1 MSHPDESS
9 PRPAPPNAP
18 PDDEQRLLD
27 GLSSAPPPSLRERVM
42 SAAVPAPFAFVM
54 KDQGVWLPSSE
65 GPFSVKLLLA
75 DSQDRIATRLIRFD
89 APAPVPPSMLE
100 GRRTLYAL
108 RGTLQSGVD
117 GSLLASGSVVD
128 DDGSTVLSA
137 VDSALLLE
145 YSQRSVDATPT
156 SCIDRAR
163 VIGLPAIPDGLVFP
177 FIGSLASPRA
187 LFILA
192 MRPNATLAEHEHHG
206 VEELYI
212 LSGSCEV
219 EGRRMEAGDYHRAAH
234 HSSHHRTVT
243 FEDGCELLVS
253 VRDPDALAMTD
264 RARPA

>member
-9 PRPAPPNAP
+9 PRQAPPDAP
-18 PDDEQRLLD
+18 PDDEQRLFG
-27 GLSSAPPPSLRERVM
+27 GLSSEPPASLRERVM

-65 GPFSVKLLLA
+65 APFSVKLLLA

-89 APAPVPPSMLE
+89 SSAPVPPSMLA
-100 GRRTLYAL
+100 GRRTLYTL
-108 RGTLQSGVD
+108 RGTLQSAVD

-128 DDGSTVLSA
+128 DDGSTILTA
-137 VDSALLLE
+137 DDSTLLVE
-145 YSQRSVDATPT
+145 FSQRSADTTPT
-156 SCIDRAR
+156 SCTDRAR
-163 VIGLPAIPDGLVFP
+163 VTGLPAIPDGLVFP
-177 FIGSLASPRA
+177 YIGSLASPRA
-187 LFILA
+187 LFTLA

-243 FEDGCELLVS
+243 FEEGCELLVS
-253 VRDPDALAMTD
+253 VRDPEAQTVAD
-264 RARPA
+264 RERPA